1 MSFLAKLEHCFS
13 IMGKDWF
20 YYLSAGQEGECVHG
34 WQLAKEAETVYE
46 RLGMLVTSLR
56 SINQGYCSHIVCS
69 RRNVTILG
77 VQVSF

>member
-1 MSFLAKLEHCFS
+1 VWLA
-13 IMGKDWF
+13 
-20 YYLSAGQEGECVHG
+20 AGERGG
-34 WQLAKEAETVYE
+34 DFYE

-77 VQVSF
+77 VLVSFQGALDGMIIKNRLLYISVFALDFRR